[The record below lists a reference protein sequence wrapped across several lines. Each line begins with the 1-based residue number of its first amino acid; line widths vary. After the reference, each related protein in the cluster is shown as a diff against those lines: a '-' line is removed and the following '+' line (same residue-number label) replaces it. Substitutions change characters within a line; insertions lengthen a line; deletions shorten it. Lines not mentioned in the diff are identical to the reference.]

1 MKKLLFT
8 SMLKSVT
15 QMFNTTFLGIYFLK
29 ISGGNISE
37 VALFYI
43 IWYLFHPI
51 FMYMISKILNKNNII
66 SMYRK
71 GIFLDLICFAIL
83 FLAKGNIVKYI
94 YPFAI
99 LMAFREA
106 VYWIPQ
112 KMLIFNVNK
121 ESSYK
126 KYFSY
131 TQVIEQV
138 WLIISTLATGYLIT
152 ENSYEFVFMLIM
164 LLGIVIYISTFSL
177 DKVKYEQSSININK
191 MKELLK
197 DKDIRRTYKIH
208 LLIGMNSFGVLVVL
222 IQLIIFMQ
230 LNSEFSIGY
239 LNAIFAIIATITSLL
254 LNRYIKPKYYQKAFM
269 ISAFLIAISII
280 PMVINTNFTF
290 FVIYNIALNIG
301 GKVVNILQDI
311 NIFQA
316 NESER
321 FKNYKLENIM
331 LSEIY
336 LAIGRV
342 TGFIFLYI
350 VGNIAFNIL
359 SVKILIMLSS
369 LLIILEMIIFNKIE
383 RYKIDKSENLKVK
396 STKFTA

>member
-51 FMYMISKILNKNNII
+51 FMYMVSKKLNKSNII
-66 SMYRK
+66 SMFRT
-71 GIFLDLICFAIL
+71 GILLDLICFTIL

-94 YPFAI
+94 YPFAV

-112 KMLIFNVNK
+112 MMLVYNVNK
-121 ESSYK
+121 ENTYK

-131 TQVIEQV
+131 NQIIQKV
-138 WLIISTLATGYLIT
+138 WIIISTFLTGYLIT
-152 ENSYEFVFMLIM
+152 ENSYDCVFLIIIA
-164 LLGIVIYISTFSL
+164 LGVVVYLTTFKL
-177 DKVKYEQSSININK
+177 DKVSYEQNPLEIKK
-191 MKELLK
+191 MKELSK
-197 DKDIRRTYKIH
+197 DKDAKRTYKTF
-208 LLIGMNSFGVLVVL
+208 LMTGMNSAGVLVVL
-222 IQLIIFMQ
+222 IQLVIFMQ
-230 LNSEFSIGY
+230 FNSEFSIGY
-239 LNAIFAIIATITSLL
+239 LNAIFALIATTTTLL
-254 LNRYIKPKYYQKAFM
+254 VNRYLRPKHYQKAF
-269 ISAFLIAISII
+269 IIAGFLIVFSII

-301 GKVVNILQDI
+301 GQIVSILLSINRFQVNE
-311 NIFQA
+311 
-316 NESER
+316 NEK
-321 FKNYKLENIM
+321 FKNYRLENIM
-331 LSEIY
+331 LGEIY

-342 TGFIFLYI
+342 TGFVLLYI
-350 VGNIAFNIL
+350 VGKVAFNIL
-359 SVKILIMLSS
+359 SIKILIMMSS
-369 LLIILEMIIFNKIE
+369 LLIILEMIMFNKLE
-383 RYKIDKSENLKVK
+383 RYKTIKK
-396 STKFTA
+396 T

>member
-8 SMLKSVT
+8 GMLKSVT
-15 QMFNTTFLGIYFLK
+15 QMFNRTFLGIYFLK

-43 IWYLFHPI
+43 IWYFFHPI
-51 FMYMISKILNKNNII
+51 FMYIVSKILNKNNII

-83 FLAKGNIVKYI
+83 FFAKENIVKYI

-99 LMAFREA
+99 LMAFREG

-121 ESSYK
+121 DSSYK

-152 ENSYEFVFMLIM
+152 ENSYEFVFMIIM
-164 LLGIVIYISTFSL
+164 ILGIVIYISTFSL
-177 DKVKYEQSSININK
+177 DKVRYEQESISINK

-197 DKDIRRTYKIH
+197 DKDIKRTYKIH
-208 LLIGMNSFGVLVVL
+208 LLTGINLFGVLIVL
-222 IQLIIFMQ
+222 IQLVIFMQ
-230 LNSEFSIGY
+230 FNSEFSIGY
-239 LNAIFAIIATITSLL
+239 LNAIFAIIATTTSLL
-254 LNRYIKPKYYQKAFM
+254 LNRYLKPKYYQKAFM

-311 NIFQA
+311 NIYQA
-316 NESER
+316 NESEK
-321 FKNYKLENIM
+321 FKDCKLENIM

-369 LLIILEMIIFNKIE
+369 LLFILEMIIFNKIE
-383 RYKIDKSENLKVK
+383 RYKVNKDENLKVK
-396 STKFTA
+396 STKFTV

>member
-1 MKKLLFT
+1 MKKFLFT
-8 SMLKSVT
+8 NMLKSVT

-51 FMYMISKILNKNNII
+51 FMYMISKKLNKDNII
-66 SMYRK
+66 SMYRT
-71 GIFLDLICFAIL
+71 GILLDLICFMIL
-83 FLAKGNIVKYI
+83 FLAKGSIVKFI

-112 KMLIFNVNK
+112 MMLVYNVNQ
-121 ESSYK
+121 ENTYK

-131 TQVIEQV
+131 THIIEKV
-138 WLIISTLATGYLIT
+138 WIIISTLATGYLIT
-152 ENSYEFVFMLIM
+152 ENSYDFVFMIIIA
-164 LLGIVIYISTFSL
+164 LGAIVYITTFSL
-177 DKVKYEQSSININK
+177 DKVTYEQKSIETKK
-191 MKELLK
+191 MKEILK
-197 DKDIRRTYKIH
+197 NKDAKRTYEIF
-208 LLIGMNSFGVLVVL
+208 LFYGMNSGGVLLVL

-230 LNSEFSIGY
+230 FNSEFSIGY
-239 LNAIFAIIATITSLL
+239 LNAIFAAIATITSILV
-254 LNRYIKPKYYQKAFM
+254 NKYIKVKYYQKAFV
-269 ISAFLIAISII
+269 IAGLLIVFSIL

-301 GKVVNILQDI
+301 GQVLSILLATTRFQVNQKE
-311 NIFQA
+311 Q
-316 NESER
+316 
-321 FKNYKLENIM
+321 FKDYRLENIM

-342 TGFIFLYI
+342 TGFILLYI
-350 VGNIAFNIL
+350 AGKIAFNIL
-359 SVKILIMLSS
+359 SVKMLIMLSS
-369 LLIILEMIIFNKIE
+369 LLIIVEMIIYNKLE
-383 RYKIDKSENLKVK
+383 RYKNVKLTIENM
-396 STKFTA
+396 